1 MQDNYKTIEQKLRN
15 LEPFR
20 GNTMTA
26 VWNENKGGLDVYSY
40 NTCIGQALRINGQIV
55 IDYFNRD
62 KYSVTTSKHQNII
75 RRAWGV
81 K

>member
-1 MQDNYKTIEQKLRN
+1 MDSYKVIEYKLRN

-20 GNTMTA
+20 GNTLSGYY
-26 VWNENKGGLDVYSY
+26 NEENGKLDVYSY
-40 NTCIGQALRINGQIV
+40 NTTIGQALFINGEIV
-55 IDYFNRD
+55 VDYFNPA

>member
-1 MQDNYKTIEQKLRN
+1 MDNYKTIATKLGN
-15 LEPFR
+15 LETFR
-20 GNTMTA
+20 GNTLWARYSGPFNTGVYEVFSYSTLIATA
-26 VWNENKGGLDVYSY
+26 NGLD
-40 NTCIGQALRINGQIV
+40 AINL
-55 IDYFNRD
+55 DSR